1 MKTGRA
7 VYGHSML
14 APLNSATRTRR
25 VTAELLVVAVVA
37 ILLVTAFRIG
47 PEWISRHVTLLNG
60 PPLGDEAWRVGL
72 RGLLLLAALVLLRL
86 RPALVSLASKMSLG
100 GLAPST
106 VPVVLAV
113 AASAVTVEAFLHWMP
128 PRIVKGLAVY
138 PYGAPHPRYG
148 WTGQPSSTTT
158 VRVSG
163 RDIVVAFNREGV
175 RVQKQDDEPDP
186 TLPTILFTGESI
198 GLGFGLQYP
207 ESYPALV
214 AARRG
219 VQCVNL
225 AGAAYGSDQA
235 YLRLMDAM
243 PRFERLVATVTV
255 FIPLQLGRNLY
266 DDRPRLVLGPTGE
279 LALVPAATDFLSR
292 LGIRKLLWKGLP
304 YLGDRAIDQTLSLTS
319 AILRETS
326 IRTRARGATPVFVIP
341 SHGPKRPLDE
351 HAEAWIVRALFVK
364 QGLPFILVD
373 IPADERLSGDF
384 HPGPRGDETIA
395 AAILA
400 ALGPASSVRE

>member
-1 MKTGRA
+1 
-7 VYGHSML
+7 ML
-14 APLNSATRTRR
+14 APTHSATRTRQ
-25 VTAELLVVAVVA
+25 VAAELLIMAA
-37 ILLVTAFRIG
+37 IAALLVTAYRVDL
-47 PEWISRHVTLLNG
+47 PWVSRHVTLLNG
-60 PPLGDEAWRVGL
+60 TSLGNEAWRVGV
-72 RGLLLLAALVLLRL
+72 RGCLVLTALLLLRL
-86 RPALVSLASKMSLG
+86 RPTLVAGTSKVSLAR
-100 GLAPST
+100 LARSI
-106 VPVVLAV
+106 VPVLLAV
-113 AASAVTVEAFLHWMP
+113 AASVVTVEAILRWMP
-128 PRIVKGLAVY
+128 PRVVKGRAMY

-158 VRVSG
+158 ARVSG
-163 RDIVVAFNREGV
+163 RDIVVAFNREGI
-175 RVQKQDDEPDP
+175 RARKQDDEPDP
-186 TLPTILFTGESI
+186 ARPTILFTGESI
-198 GLGFGLQYP
+198 ALGFGLEYA
-207 ESYPALV
+207 ESYPELI

-235 YLRLMDAM
+235 YLRLIDALA
-243 PRFERLVATVTV
+243 RFERVVATVTV

-266 DDRPRLVLGPTGE
+266 DDRPRLVLGPAGE
-279 LALVPAATDFLSR
+279 LELVPAATDFVSR

-304 YLGDRAIDQTLSLTS
+304 YLGDRTIDRTLTLTS

-326 IRTRARGATPVFVIP
+326 IRTRARGATPLFVIP
-341 SHGPKRPLDE
+341 SHGASRPLGD

-373 IPADERLSGDF
+373 IPADQLLDDGY

-400 ALGPASSVRE
+400 ALPPQP